1 MSSQLQENLI
11 FIGLTT
17 YDRLNLLRES
27 VLSILNQNYKNF
39 ILVISNDNPERVLT
53 NEQIK
58 SIHEQLVVAFKDDT
72 DSLVEMILNNWLAE
86 DKDML
91 WANMD
96 ELITQAEKGEL
107 LTTDQINNIL
117 NEDSYGGND

>member
-1 MSSQLQENLI
+1 MSSNHDEL
-11 FIGLTT
+11 
-17 YDRLNLLRES
+17 
-27 VLSILNQNYKNF
+27 
-39 ILVISNDNPERVLT
+39 LT

-96 ELITQAEKGEL
+96 ELITQAKNGEL

-117 NEDSYGGND
+117 NQDSYDNA

>member
-1 MSSQLQENLI
+1 MSHNS
-11 FIGLTT
+11 
-17 YDRLNLLRES
+17 
-27 VLSILNQNYKNF
+27 
-39 ILVISNDNPERVLT
+39 ERVLT

-91 WANMD
+91 WANMV
-96 ELITQAEKGEL
+96 EIIEQAEKGEL
-107 LTTDQINNIL
+107 LTTDQVNSML
-117 NEDSYGGND
+117 KEDSNDNI

>member
-1 MSSQLQENLI
+1 MSSNHDEL
-11 FIGLTT
+11 LT
-17 YDRLNLLRES
+17 D
-27 VLSILNQNYKNF
+27 
-39 ILVISNDNPERVLT
+39 
-53 NEQIK
+53 EQIK

-96 ELITQAEKGEL
+96 ELITQAKNGEL
-107 LTTDQINNIL
+107 LTTEQINNIL
-117 NEDSYGGND
+117 NQDSYDNI

>member
-1 MSSQLQENLI
+1 MSYNSEH
-11 FIGLTT
+11 
-17 YDRLNLLRES
+17 
-27 VLSILNQNYKNF
+27 
-39 ILVISNDNPERVLT
+39 VLT

-117 NEDSYGGND
+117 NQDSHDIN

>member
-1 MSSQLQENLI
+1 MSSNHDEL
-11 FIGLTT
+11 
-17 YDRLNLLRES
+17 
-27 VLSILNQNYKNF
+27 
-39 ILVISNDNPERVLT
+39 LT

-96 ELITQAEKGEL
+96 ELITQAKNGEL

-117 NEDSYGGND
+117 NQDSYGNA

>member
-1 MSSQLQENLI
+1 MSSSHDEL
-11 FIGLTT
+11 
-17 YDRLNLLRES
+17 
-27 VLSILNQNYKNF
+27 
-39 ILVISNDNPERVLT
+39 LT

-96 ELITQAEKGEL
+96 ELITQAKNGEL

-117 NEDSYGGND
+117 NQDSYGNA

>member
-1 MSSQLQENLI
+1 MSH
-11 FIGLTT
+11 
-17 YDRLNLLRES
+17 
-27 VLSILNQNYKNF
+27 
-39 ILVISNDNPERVLT
+39 NPERVLT

-117 NEDSYGGND
+117 NEDSYGGNG

>member
-1 MSSQLQENLI
+1 MSHNS
-11 FIGLTT
+11 
-17 YDRLNLLRES
+17 
-27 VLSILNQNYKNF
+27 
-39 ILVISNDNPERVLT
+39 ERVLT

-117 NEDSYGGND
+117 NEDSYGIS